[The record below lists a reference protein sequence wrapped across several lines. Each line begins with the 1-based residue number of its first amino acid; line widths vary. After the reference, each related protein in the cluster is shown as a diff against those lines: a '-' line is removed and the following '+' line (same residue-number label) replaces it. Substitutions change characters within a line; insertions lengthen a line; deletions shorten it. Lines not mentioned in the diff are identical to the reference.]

1 MLTPFASDV
10 QANDLIG
17 SIRSNRSLSPR
28 EAAVALGYDLDYVY
42 KLIWAGRLAAQKV
55 DGAWRIAAS
64 AVEARL
70 ARVQM

>member
-1 MLTPFASDV
+1 MLTPFTTAV
-10 QANDLIG
+10 QADDVIG
-17 SIRSNRSLSPR
+17 SIRSTRSLSPR

-55 DGAWRIAAS
+55 DGVWRISVS

-70 ARVQM
+70 AKV